1 MIYYG
6 SAHVR
11 KFDLSTFKCK
21 TKPTKKE
28 RKKERRKKRLVTFK
42 TYQVSFVKYTL
53 SVLYGGLIW
62 GRVRYCL
69 QGLIINY
76 DFIILT
82 M

>member
-1 MIYYG
+1 M
-6 SAHVR
+6 SESLTCQHSNA
-11 KFDLSTFKCK
+11 KQNQ
-21 TKPTKKE
+21 KK
-28 RKKERRKKRLVTFK
+28 RKKEIRKKRLVTFK